1 MITIPNLKINIF
13 HPEILKYIL
22 SLNKDL
28 EQNNYKL
35 YSIHLST
42 GRDDS
47 NTPFSIWN
55 FSIEDLDS
63 RTTRELK
70 VSLERI
76 LNADNAGEVK
86 IILQEDNFYDIQ
98 YIVY

>member
-13 HPEILKYIL
+13 HPEILEYIL

-47 NTPFSIWN
+47 STPFSIWN

-63 RTTRELK
+63 RTIRELK

-98 YIVY
+98 YLVY